1 MIDEAIPAATLIV
14 VRERPGSAPEFLMV
28 ERGRAMAFAAGALVF
43 PGGRIDDAD
52 RRLSEQ
58 LNLADDGP
66 ARIAA
71 IRETIEETAVPAAL
85 VSAPRA
91 EHSLELQAA
100 LAQGEDF
107 AHVIEQSGVE
117 LDPASLTPLT
127 RWVPKFH
134 AIRRFDTMFF
144 VARCPEGEWQPNVI
158 EGECAGAYWIRAG
171 ELLERERDGEA
182 RLIFPT
188 RRVLERLAQHS
199 SFEQIRADALA
210 HPVEPITPWIEDVD
224 GEKFV
229 TIPAHL
235 GYPVTQERLEGL
247 WRG

>member
-43 PGGRIDDAD
+43 PGGRIDYAD

-91 EHSLELQAA
+91 EHSLQLQAA

-127 RWVPKFH
+127 
-134 AIRRFDTMFF
+134 
-144 VARCPEGEWQPNVI
+144 
-158 EGECAGAYWIRAG
+158 
-171 ELLERERDGEA
+171 
-182 RLIFPT
+182 
-188 RRVLERLAQHS
+188 
-199 SFEQIRADALA
+199 
-210 HPVEPITPWIEDVD
+210 
-224 GEKFV
+224 
-229 TIPAHL
+229 
-235 GYPVTQERLEGL
+235 
-247 WRG
+247 